1 MAQLRLARA
10 YAMHGN
16 TAKARAADQGFLTLW
31 KDADRDISI
40 LIACS
45 FGRTSPA
52 IAGATLKLFSYC
64 RLLPPREIA

>member
-31 KDADRDISI
+31 KDADRDISKGSI
-40 LIACS
+40 RIPLHS
-45 FGRTSPA
+45 
-52 IAGATLKLFSYC
+52 LLF
-64 RLLPPREIA
+64 LL